1 MKAIIIILR
10 ILLVI
15 IAAVWLGLLLKP
27 RSFPPYPKQEPALE
41 TVPLPDGLPQPV
53 ARFYHQLYGDQIPLI
68 RSAVI
73 SGHAKLRIMGITFP
87 GRFRFTHTAGQDYR
101 HYIESTL
108 FGLPIMKVNERY
120 LDGVGRME
128 LPFGITEND
137 PKLNESADLGL
148 WAESIWL
155 PSLWVTDERVR
166 WEAVDE
172 NTASLI
178 VPFEDQERTFT
189 VHFDP
194 ESGMIDT
201 METMRYREADDEER
215 ILWVTGA
222 DAWGTVEGKPTLV
235 TGSLTWMD
243 QGKPWA
249 VFTAEELLYNV
260 DVEDYMLQKGL

>member
-1 MKAIIIILR
+1 MKAFIIILR

-15 IAAVWLGLLLKP
+15 VALVWLGLLLKP
-27 RSFPPYPKQEPALE
+27 GSFPPYPKQEAALE
-41 TVPLPDGLPQPV
+41 TVPLPDDLPQPV
-53 ARFYHQLYGDQIPLI
+53 ARFYRQLYGDRIPLV

-73 SGHAKLRIMGITFP
+73 SGHAELRVMGITFP
-87 GRFRFTHTAGQDYR
+87 GRFRFTHTAGEDYR

-108 FGLPIMKVNERY
+108 FGLPVLKVNERY

-155 PSLWVTDERVR
+155 PSLWITDERVR
-166 WEAVDE
+166 WEAVDN

-178 VPFEDQERTFT
+178 VPFEDQERTFK

-222 DAWGTVEGKPTLV
+222 EAWGTVDGKPALV